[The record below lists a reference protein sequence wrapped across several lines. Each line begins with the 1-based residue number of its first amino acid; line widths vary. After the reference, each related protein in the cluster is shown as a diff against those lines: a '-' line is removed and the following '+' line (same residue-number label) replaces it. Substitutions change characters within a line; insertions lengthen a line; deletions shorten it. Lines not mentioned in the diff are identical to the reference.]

1 MSTPVESSTSQRIL
15 QEEILPL
22 LFGDAPTSET
32 PAFVILTAQAG
43 AGAGR
48 AHGWL
53 ATEHPGI
60 VALHAPDLAV
70 FHPRFTDPGFTGSI
84 EGQKQLA
91 KVTGEWLQGCIA
103 HARERRHSV
112 VLEGTFRNPDVALAT
127 CERFAASGFDT
138 RIVTVAV
145 RPDESLLSTVSRY
158 LRGRLE
164 VRPTRFVTA
173 DEHRLTFAGAR
184 ELIAAAESSTV
195 GRVTV
200 LGRHGQVVFDRPR
213 AGTDPVAGA
222 AQALRAAQSQR
233 MSALESA
240 QWLSELRKVTE
251 YARSLRMLPTQ
262 LRESLVSLH
271 EMALRA
277 VVPQLPVPEGSE
289 VVRIQTEKLTADLA
303 GLREAAR
310 KVPEP
315 DVAAPAVAVPVPG
328 RGGPSR

>member
-1 MSTPVESSTSQRIL
+1 MESSASQRIL
-15 QEEILPL
+15 QDGILPL
-22 LFGDAPTSET
+22 LFGDVSASET
-32 PAFVILTAQAG
+32 PVFVMLTAQVG

-70 FHPRFTDPGFTGSI
+70 FHPRFTDPDFAGSV
-84 EGQKQLA
+84 EGQKALA

-103 HARERRHSV
+103 HAREHRHSV
-112 VLEGTFRNPDVALAT
+112 VVEGTFRNPDVALAT
-127 CERFAASGFDT
+127 YERFAGAGFET
-138 RIVTVAV
+138 RIVTVAA

-164 VRPTRFVTA
+164 VHPTRFVTA
-173 DEHRLTFAGAR
+173 EEHRLTFAGAR
-184 ELIAAAESSTV
+184 ELIAAAEDAPAV

-200 LGRHGQVVFDRPR
+200 LDRHGQVVFDEPR
-213 AGTDPVAGA
+213 AGTDPVTGA
-222 AQALRAAQSQR
+222 VQALRVAQSQR

-251 YARSLRMLPTQ
+251 YARSLRALPPQ

-277 VVPQLPVPEGSE
+277 VVPQLPVPDGSE

-310 KVPEP
+310 KAPEL
-315 DVAAPAVAVPVPG
+315 DIAAPTVAVPVPN
-328 RGGPSR
+328 RGTLSR